1 MKKGDNQKNLLSI
14 SDDIVR
20 IRGKQDMLDII
31 IHKLKKHILFDDSF
45 ILRYN
50 KNTRTCRPYIYSE
63 NTRSDDPE
71 YKISLDLEYP
81 VADDSVEEINYPQ
94 VYDVATLLPLGI
106 GKIDFMHRS
115 GVKEFVVV
123 KLIEGNE
130 LKGLFILLSERTN
143 SFKPENLDL
152 LHRLS
157 YQISAATAN
166 IIANEEI
173 AKREEEKSLLISLTS
188 EIAAVRN
195 KNELLGLL
203 NNKLINLFAIKGF
216 GITLINSDGITHSPF
231 VVDVHDELKKGN
243 EFNEL
248 ISLTYSISDGVF
260 NVIIDTDDPVTLL
273 VDELAQLDEAPVY
286 VDFWKKM
293 DVKEVVG
300 SPIRV
305 GANNRG
311 CFILLHDHHSN
322 QKINNNLFKGV
333 CAQVSIAISHIIAND
348 EIAKREEEK
357 TILLSLSEEISGL
370 KNRNHLFRVVN
381 ESIKKLFSIS
391 EFAIAKIDDN
401 SKTYSAFMMDLEDH
415 IINDVDFNNVTSDHY
430 SINDPLY
437 NAVMN
442 SDDPVI
448 FEISQIIDNPEMP
461 RFVHFWNKVGLKR
474 VLCAALKAG
483 GRNIGM
489 AFLHLSTDNPI
500 NPTGSL
506 LKGVFAQLSVSISNI
521 LANENI
527 KKADEEKS
535 LLLSFSNDIA
545 TVRDKDGLRLIIK
558 QYLNNIFHIN
568 EYIITTRN
576 NDGETYSY
584 FLHHSQGDDPTDEG
598 WKILLSNRIPV
609 KGAFIGAVL
618 QSEEAVFDI
627 DEILRENQ
635 FYFPAASFWKA
646 AGAKKVMGFRLKVA
660 DKDVGLLVIQPGQI
674 NTQLLKGISAQLA
687 IAIANI
693 VAIEEIQSREEEKSR
708 LLAFS
713 NAMASSQDK
722 AVLGRIITQQLKEI
736 LNTRGHYMLYALSED
751 KLTYYPFLFD
761 PDSSPANLSKDPSLE
776 TTIRTNNRVND
787 GILKKILSEG
797 RPILFNVEERFVQP
811 PTPAYMKMME
821 ERNVRKITGAPIR
834 LDNTDIGVILFDT
847 NNAPLGGTEKLFN
860 SIISQIAITVSN
872 LLAAEKVLNQLA
884 EINKYK
890 QQLEEEKTYLQEEIE
905 ISQNFSE
912 LIGESGEMKKIFR
925 LVEQVAS
932 SESTVL
938 ILGETGTGKE
948 LIARAIHNASPRKSK
963 LMVKVNCAAIPA
975 NLIESELFGHERG
988 SFTGATE
995 RRIGKFEL
1003 AHNGTLFLDEIG
1015 EMPLELQVKLL
1026 RVLQEKEIERVGGK
1040 ITIKVDVRIIAA
1052 TNRDLEKYMEEG
1064 KFRTDLYYRLNTF
1077 PISLPPLRN
1086 RKDDIPGLAQHFVK
1100 LFSKKAGKK
1109 INSISNKALQELTQY
1124 NWPGN
1129 IRELEHCIERSVLL
1143 ANNDTIKEVQLP
1155 VSPKNLPG
1163 TKSVEE
1169 IPVKTIDEIERDYIL
1184 KVLKHVKGKI
1194 SGKGGA
1200 AELLGIPPS
1209 TLDSRMKRLGI
1220 RKEHTG

>member
-1 MKKGDNQKNLLSI
+1 MKKKDNQSQILLSLC
-14 SDDIVR
+14 DEIVR

-63 NTRSDDPE
+63 NIRSQDPE
-71 YKISLDLEYP
+71 YKTSLDLEYP
-81 VADDSVEEINYPQ
+81 VTDDSVGEINYPQ
-94 VYDVATLLPLGI
+94 VYNVAALLPLGI
-106 GKIDFMHRS
+106 EKIDFMHRS
-115 GVKEFVVV
+115 GIKEFAVI

-130 LKGLFILLSERTN
+130 LRGLFILLSEKTN
-143 SFKPENLDL
+143 SFKPEDLDL

-157 YQISAATAN
+157 YQISTATAN

-173 AKREEEKSLLISLTS
+173 AKREEEKSILLSLTS

-195 KNELLGLL
+195 KDELLGLL
-203 NNKLINLFAIKGF
+203 NNKLKNLFPIIGF
-216 GITLINSDGITHSPF
+216 GITLINADGKTHSPF
-231 VVDVHDELKKGN
+231 VVDVHDELKIGN
-243 EFNEL
+243 DFKKA
-248 ISLTYSISDGVF
+248 ISLTYSTTDGVF
-260 NVIIDTDDPVTLL
+260 NVFISVDDPVTLE
-273 VDELAQLDEAPVY
+273 VDELAQMDEAPAY

-293 DVKEVVG
+293 DVKQVVG
-300 SPIRV
+300 LPIRG
-305 GANNRG
+305 GANNLG
-311 CFILLHDHHSN
+311 CFILLHDHSSSE
-322 QKINNNLFKGV
+322 KINSNLFKSL

-357 TILLSLSEEISGL
+357 TILLSLSAEIASL
-370 KNRNHLFRVVN
+370 KDRNDLSRIVN
-381 ESIKKLFSIS
+381 TRIKKLFSIRQ
-391 EFAIAKIDDN
+391 FGIAQVNEDKV
-401 SKTYSAFMMDLEDH
+401 THSAFMMDLGDPIHNHNE
-415 IINDVDFNNVTSDHY
+415 FSAVTSLKY
-430 SINDPLY
+430 SITDT
-437 NAVMN
+437 AFSSIMA
-442 SDDPVI
+442 SDDPVMLDVLQLA
-448 FEISQIIDNPEMP
+448 EEPDPPAYVQ
-461 RFVHFWNKVGLKR
+461 FWKAVGFQKLLCLALR
-474 VLCAALKAG
+474 VG
-483 GRNIGM
+483 GNNIGCI
-489 AFLHLSTDNPI
+489 FFNINSDEINTLST
-500 NPTGSL
+500 TL
-506 LKGVFAQLSVSISNI
+506 LKGVCAQLSVAMSNI
-521 LANENI
+521 LANEKI
-527 KKADEEKS
+527 KKAGEEKS

-576 NDGETYSY
+576 NDGESYSY

-618 QSEEAVFDI
+618 QSEEAVFVIEDI
-627 DEILRENQ
+627 IRENQ

-660 DKDVGLLVIQPGQI
+660 EKDVGLLVIQPGQI
-674 NTQLLKGISAQLA
+674 NNQLLKAIAAQLA

-693 VAIEEIQSREEEKSR
+693 VGIEEIVGREKEKSM
-708 LLAFS
+708 LLEFS
-713 NAMASSQDK
+713 NSIASVRDK
-722 AVLGRIITQQLKEI
+722 SSLSKI
-736 LNTRGHYMLYALSED
+736 LNHALKALLGIIEYAIHVLSED
-751 KLTYYPFLFD
+751 KKTHRPVFYD
-761 PDSSPANLSKDPSLE
+761 PDAEFAKHPAFLAMIKQQTD
-776 TTIRTNNRVND
+776 VND
-787 GILKKILSEG
+787 GIFSTILASDEPISFDAEKWVTLERPPVYADAAIDIGLKKLTGVRIHLG
-797 RPILFNVEERFVQP
+797 EENIAVLNFRHDDVNM
-811 PTPAYMKMME
+811 TP
-821 ERNVRKITGAPIR
+821 
-834 LDNTDIGVILFDT
+834 DQH
-847 NNAPLGGTEKLFN
+847 PLLK
-860 SIISQIAITVSN
+860 SICSQIAVAISN
-872 LLAAEKVLNQLA
+872 IMANEKVLNQLN

-890 QQLEEEKTYLQEEIE
+890 QQLEEEKTYLREEIE
-905 ISQNFSE
+905 TSQNFSE

-925 LVEQVAS
+925 LVQQVAS

-1040 ITIKVDVRIIAA
+1040 MTIKVDVRIIAA
-1052 TNRDLEKYMEEG
+1052 TNRDLEKFMEEG
-1064 KFRTDLYYRLNTF
+1064 KFRSDLYYRLNIF

-1086 RKDDIPGLAQHFVK
+1086 RKEDIPGLALHFLK
-1100 LFSKKAGKK
+1100 RFSKKAGKK
-1109 INSISNKALQELTQY
+1109 INSISNKTLQELTQY

-1129 IRELEHCIERSVLL
+1129 IRELEHFIERSVLL

-1155 VSPKNLPG
+1155 ASPKSLPG
-1163 TKSVEE
+1163 TKSFEE
-1169 IPVKTIDEIERDYIL
+1169 APVKTIDEIERDYIL
-1184 KVLKHVKGKI
+1184 KVLKYVKGKI
-1194 SGKGGA
+1194 SGEGGA
-1200 AELLGIPPS
+1200 AELLGLHPS
-1209 TLDSRMKRLGI
+1209 TLHSRMKRLGI
-1220 RKEHTG
+1220 RKEHSG